1 MSSELDTL
9 VERLGNL
16 NVIEAGELA
25 QKLEKAWGLD
35 LDALMNKPAEAQA
48 PVVEEKD
55 TATIILKGFKEGSK
69 IPVLKKIREYMDL
82 GLLEAKNFVEGC
94 IEEPKSVLEE
104 VDKDKANACKD
115 ALIEA
120 GALIDI
126 K

>member
-16 NVIEAGELA
+16 NVIEAGGLA
-25 QKLEKAWGLD
+25 KKLEQAWGLD
-35 LDALMNKPAEAQA
+35 LDAIMNKPAEVQA
-48 PVVEEKD
+48 PVEEEKD
-55 TATIILKGFKEGSK
+55 TATIILKGFKDGSK

-120 GALIDI
+120 GALVDI

>member
-25 QKLEKAWGLD
+25 KKLEKAWGLD

>member
-9 VERLGNL
+9 VKQLGNL
-16 NVIEAGELA
+16 NVVEAGELA
-25 QKLEKAWGLD
+25 KKLEKAWGLN
-35 LDALMNKPAEAQA
+35 LDSLMSQPAQAQA

-55 TATIILKGFKEGSK
+55 TATVILKGFAEDKK

-104 VDKDKANACKD
+104 VDKDKANECKD
-115 ALIEA
+115 ALLEA

>member
-9 VERLGNL
+9 VERLGKL

-25 QKLEKAWGLD
+25 KKLEKAWGLD
-35 LDALMNKPAEAQA
+35 LDALMSQPAQAQA

-55 TATIILKGFKEGSK
+55 TATVILKGFAGDKK

-104 VDKDKANACKD
+104 VDKEKAEACKT
-115 ALIEA
+115 ALEECGGIVEM
-120 GALIDI
+120 

>member
-25 QKLEKAWGLD
+25 KKLEKAWGLD
-35 LDALMNKPAEAQA
+35 LDALMSQPAQAQA

-104 VDKDKANACKD
+104 VDKDKANECKD
-115 ALIEA
+115 ALLEA

>member
-25 QKLEKAWGLD
+25 KKLEKAWGLD

-104 VDKDKANACKD
+104 VDKDKANECKD
-115 ALIEA
+115 ALLEA

>member
-25 QKLEKAWGLD
+25 KKLEKAWGLD

-120 GALIDI
+120 GAIVDM

>member
-25 QKLEKAWGLD
+25 KKLEKAWGLD

-120 GALIDI
+120 GAIVDI

>member
-9 VERLGNL
+9 VKQLGNL
-16 NVIEAGELA
+16 NVVEAGELA
-25 QKLEKAWGLD
+25 KKLEKAWGLD
-35 LDALMNKPAEAQA
+35 LDALMSQPAQAQA

>member
-1 MSSELDTL
+1 MAEIDTL
-9 VERLGNL
+9 VEQLGKL
-16 NVIEAGELA
+16 TVIEAGELSK
-25 QKLEKAWGLD
+25 KLEKAWGLN
-35 LDALMNKPAEAQA
+35 LDSLMNQPAQAQA

-104 VDKDKANACKD
+104 VDKDKANECKD
-115 ALIEA
+115 ALLEA

>member
-9 VERLGNL
+9 VKQLGNL
-16 NVIEAGELA
+16 NVVEAGELA
-25 QKLEKAWGLD
+25 KKLEKAWGLD
-35 LDALMNKPAEAQA
+35 LDSLMSPTAQVQA

-55 TATIILKGFKEGSK
+55 TATVILKGFKTGSK
-69 IPVLKKIREYMDL
+69 IPVLKKIREYMNL

-94 IEEPKSVLEE
+94 IEKPSSVLDE
-104 VDKDKANACKD
+104 VDKDKANECHD

-120 GALIDI
+120 GALVEM